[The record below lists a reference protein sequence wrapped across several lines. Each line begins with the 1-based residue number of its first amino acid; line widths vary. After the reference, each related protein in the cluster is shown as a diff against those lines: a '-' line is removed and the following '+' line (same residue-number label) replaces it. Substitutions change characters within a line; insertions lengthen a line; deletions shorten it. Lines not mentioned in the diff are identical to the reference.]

1 MQSRIET
8 QNATPFAGAAAV
20 VRAAHEAKTSGHE
33 AKTSGFAILHGSL
46 APAGCVIRLDG
57 FSHEAFDGRARVF
70 ESAGEALA
78 AVHAGRIRD
87 CDILVIRHEGDMAYR
102 ADDIGDIEAAL
113 DGAGIERVTIIT
125 DGHIGAC
132 SGSVIGQVAPS
143 ASARGPIA
151 YVNDDDIIHI
161 DVAERRI
168 DILADIELRRA
179 RKVLKPGQKTFGAG
193 ALEKYARMVT
203 SVTRD
208 GSF

>member
-1 MQSRIET
+1 MQSQIKT
-8 QNATPFAGAAAV
+8 QSATPFAGSAAV
-20 VRAAHEAKTSGHE
+20 VRASQD
-33 AKTSGFAILHGSL
+33 FAILHGSL

-57 FSHEAFDGRARVF
+57 FATQAYDGRARVF
-70 ESAGEALA
+70 ESAGDALA

-87 CDILVIRHEGDMAYR
+87 CDIVIIRHEGDMAYR
-102 ADDIGDIEAAL
+102 ADDLGDIGAAL
-113 DGAGIERVTIIT
+113 EGAGIERVTIIT
-125 DGHIGAC
+125 DGHIGATWGTC

-161 DVAERRI
+161 DIAARRI
-168 DILADIELRRA
+168 DILADIDMRRA
-179 RKVLKPGQKTFGAG
+179 ARVQKPGQKTFGAG

>member
-1 MQSRIET
+1 MQSQIKT

-20 VRAAHEAKTSGHE
+20 VRASQE
-33 AKTSGFAILHGSL
+33 FAILHGSL

-57 FSHEAFDGRARVF
+57 FTAEAFDGRARVF
-70 ESAGEALA
+70 ESAGDALV

-87 CDILVIRHEGDMAYR
+87 CDIVIIRHEGDMAYR
-102 ADDIGDIEAAL
+102 ADDIGDIGAAL
-113 DGAGIERVTIIT
+113 EGAGIECVTIIT

-179 RKVLKPGQKTFGAG
+179 AKVQKPGQKTFGAG

>member
-1 MQSRIET
+1 MQSQINSQT
-8 QNATPFAGAAAV
+8 ATRFNGSAAV
-20 VRAAHEAKTSGHE
+20 VRASQATKMGE
-33 AKTSGFAILHGSL
+33 FAILHGSL
-46 APAGCVIRLDG
+46 APAGCVIRLEG
-57 FSHEAFDGRARVF
+57 FTTEAYDGRARVF
-70 ESAGEALA
+70 ESAGDALA

-87 CDILVIRHEGDMAYR
+87 CDIVIIRHEGDRAYR
-102 ADDIGDIEAAL
+102 ADDLGDISAAL
-113 DGAGIERVTIIT
+113 EGAGIERVTLIT
-125 DGHIGAC
+125 DGHIGTC

-161 DVAERRI
+161 DIAARRI
-168 DILADIELRRA
+168 DILADIDMRRA
-179 RKVLKPGQKTFGAG
+179 ARMQKPGQKTFGAG

>member
-1 MQSRIET
+1 MQSQTDT
-8 QNATPFAGAAAV
+8 QSATPFAGPAAV
-20 VRAAHEAKTSGHE
+20 VRASQE
-33 AKTSGFAILHGSL
+33 FAILHGSL

-57 FSHEAFDGRARVF
+57 FSDEAFDGRARVF
-70 ESAGEALA
+70 ESAGDALA
-78 AVHAGRIRD
+78 AVHAGRIGD
-87 CDILVIRHEGDMAYR
+87 CDIVIIRHEGDRAYR
-102 ADDIGDIEAAL
+102 TDDIGDIGAAL
-113 DGAGIERVTIIT
+113 EGAGIERVTIIT

-132 SGSVIGQVAPS
+132 GAAYGSGAVIGQVAPS

-161 DVAERRI
+161 DIAARRI

-179 RKVLKPGQKTFGAG
+179 ARVQKPGQKTFGAG

>member
-1 MQSRIET
+1 MQSQINT
-8 QNATPFAGAAAV
+8 QTATPFKGSAAV
-20 VRAAHEAKTSGHE
+20 VRAAQTTKMGD
-33 AKTSGFAILHGSL
+33 FAILHGSL

-57 FSHEAFDGRARVF
+57 FTTEAYDGRARVF
-70 ESAGEALA
+70 ESAGDALA

-87 CDILVIRHEGDMAYR
+87 CDIVIIRHEGDNAYR
-102 ADDIGDIEAAL
+102 ADDISDIGAAL
-113 DGAGIERVTIIT
+113 EGAGIERVTIIT
-125 DGHIGAC
+125 DGHIGTC

-168 DILADIELRRA
+168 DILADIDMRRA
-179 RKVLKPGQKTFGAG
+179 ARVTKPGQKTFGAG
-193 ALEKYARMVT
+193 ALEKYARMVA